1 VKLNG
6 VKLLM
11 TLDINFLFLNLN
23 AVVTFFLAFII
34 LYFLLIER
42 LEKHVFYYSWSIGF
56 ILYATQMVVRANN
69 LFPVLPAMS
78 FLMVS
83 ALIFFLWGLWSLSKR
98 KDILYIVILV
108 LIALGALSIIYLLG
122 FVSLDLAMGLGS
134 AVWYL
139 PIVVGILR
147 QRMIFG
153 KNVDKFAVGWLLLFL
168 SNLLL
173 LDRGWIGDFFGITS
187 KLIILVGTL
196 DYDFVILIE
205 RIQRNINSGLPPI
218 YTGDYQ
224 EGGMRLVIQNVAS
237 KKSKNADWIFKKVE
251 ENTENDRYTYFFAF
265 QDVTSHDYLRK
276 LKWINPERVIIFL
289 FSNSASKVRDEFTVI
304 PMGITQIG
312 ATLSEI
318 IKRSETNQKSR
329 SDQRSVVIFDNLS
342 LLVHSFGVHQVYNL
356 LLDKMGALRTNR
368 IELFAIF
375 QPETHNDES
384 ITPLFKSISD
394 EIIDL

>member
-1 VKLNG
+1 MN
-6 VKLLM
+6 
-11 TLDINFLFLNLN
+11 LDINFLFLNLN
-23 AVVTFFLAFII
+23 AGVTFFLGFII
-34 LYFLLIER
+34 LYFLQIER

-69 LFPVLPAMS
+69 LFPVLPAMT
-78 FLMVS
+78 LIMVP
-83 ALIFFLWGLWSLSKR
+83 ALIFFLGGLWSLSKR
-98 KDILYIVILV
+98 KDFMYVVISFL
-108 LIALGALSIIYLLG
+108 LALGALGILYL
-122 FVSLDLAMGLGS
+122 FDYVSLDLAMDLGLF
-134 AVWYL
+134 VWYL

-147 QRMIFG
+147 QRMVLG
-153 KNVDKFAVGWLLLFL
+153 KNVDKFAVGWLLLFF
-168 SNLLL
+168 SNLILFEQ
-173 LDRGWIGDFFGITS
+173 GWIGDFFGIAS
-187 KLIILVGTL
+187 KFIILFGTL
-196 DYDFVILIE
+196 DYDFVILTE

-218 YTGDYQ
+218 YTGDYK
-224 EGGMRLVIQNVAS
+224 EGGMRLVIQNVN
-237 KKSKNADWIFKKVE
+237 SKNGKNGNWIFKKVE

-276 LKWINPERVIIFL
+276 LNWINPERVIIFL

-318 IKRSETNQKSR
+318 IKRFETEQKSR
-329 SDQRSVVIFDNLS
+329 SDQSPVVIFDNLS
-342 LLVHSFGVHQVYNL
+342 LLIHSFGVHQVYNL

-375 QPETHNDES
+375 QPETHNDKS

-394 EIIDL
+394 EIINS